1 MRTLTV
7 CTLTLGLLTSGLATA
22 SAGAATKTA
31 AKPPAT
37 ATAPP
42 TDAPVQIPGDTS
54 TPTAKSAPLMK
65 HTAKVTPKIVTTSGE
80 VTAID
85 MSKKLLT
92 LREEKAMANFSISSG
107 THITLPD
114 GTAGHESD
122 LKVGARVTV
131 TYDAHGRTLVAK
143 SLKIG

>member
-7 CTLTLGLLTSGLATA
+7 CALTLGLLTSGFATA
-22 SAGAATKTA
+22 AGAAPKAA
-31 AKPPAT
+31 AKPA